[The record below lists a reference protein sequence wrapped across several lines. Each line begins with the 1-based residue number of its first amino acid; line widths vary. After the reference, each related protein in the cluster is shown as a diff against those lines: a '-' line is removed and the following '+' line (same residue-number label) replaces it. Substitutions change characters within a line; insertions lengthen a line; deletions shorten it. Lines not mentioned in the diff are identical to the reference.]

1 MVRFHLE
8 AVEAE
13 CCVDGG
19 GNRSRAEGRGL
30 TPRSTTLSL
39 KNRRLT
45 CTYQPNCI
53 CGMNSPNLGELS
65 SPLFFFS
72 GGHTTIS
79 LYISGKLEFFP

>member
-30 TPRSTTLSL
+30 TPRSRTLSL

-65 SPLFFFS
+65 SPLFFFLEAIPPS
-72 GGHTTIS
+72 A
-79 LYISGKLEFFP
+79 YISGKLEFFP